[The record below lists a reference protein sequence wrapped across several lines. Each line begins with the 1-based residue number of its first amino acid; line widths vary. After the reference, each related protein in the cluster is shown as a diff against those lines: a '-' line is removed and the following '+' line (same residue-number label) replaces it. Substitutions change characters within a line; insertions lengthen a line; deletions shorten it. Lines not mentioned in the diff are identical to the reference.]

1 MEELKKI
8 HRVISKVED
17 SEPADVWLVLD
28 AITGQNGLEQAKRFH
43 QAIPLTGII
52 VTKLDGSG
60 KGGVLV
66 PIVRDLHVPI
76 KFIGIGE
83 TLDDLQPYDAASYVK
98 ALLHLP
104 DHTT

>member
-28 AITGQNGLEQAKRFH
+28 AISGLNGLEQAKRFH
-43 QAIPLTGII
+43 QDILITGII